1 MYQAHGGAW
10 GCRAGSSLASPRG
23 LEVPSSLKLWSPGA
37 FGHNQLACLPSRV
50 LQHLEAD
57 GRRRARPWRR
67 TVHHAGTRPHMPR
80 PLHSPSAPATR
91 SLGVLTR
98 GPCRHPTAP
107 RPSATRRPL
116 LSPLFWNRE
125 CPHLC
130 PSSEFFSWGAV
141 RGEATTNSEQ
151 EQVPSPAFPAAF
163 SAPGRQCHLSHDADR
178 SVLITPENT

>member
-1 MYQAHGGAW
+1 MGHGGAGREAPW
-10 GCRAGSSLASPRG
+10 PAHGAWRCQAPSSSGPRG
-23 LEVPSSLKLWSPGA
+23 PLDTTSWHASHLGSCSIWRLTDAEEHGPGA
-37 FGHNQLACLPSRV
+37 GPSTT
-50 LQHLEAD
+50 QAHD
-57 GRRRARPWRR
+57 R
-67 TVHHAGTRPHMPR
+67 TCPP
-80 PLHSPSAPATR
+80 PPHSPSAPATR

-107 RPSATRRPL
+107 RPSVTRRSL
-116 LSPLFWNRE
+116 LPPLFWNRE

-163 SAPGRQCHLSHDADR
+163 SAPGRQCHLSHGADR